1 MKKTV
6 LVLALILSM
15 SLSVAFAETK
25 SSVILKGTGYGAIVG
40 TLVGA
45 AVMAF
50 TDDPGDNLDYLY
62 KGAAV
67 GAIGGMLYG
76 FYEAET
82 FATIDEN
89 GNIKFAMPTIK
100 TEIGNRGVKSSV
112 DVLKVKF

>member
-1 MKKTV
+1 MKKI
-6 LVLALILSM
+6 LVTAILILCM
-15 SLSVAFAETK
+15 TISVSYAETK
-25 SSVILKGTGYGAIVG
+25 SAVVLKGTGYGAIVG

-67 GAIGGMLYG
+67 GAIGGMIYG

-82 FATIDEN
+82 FATIDED
-89 GNIKFAMPTIK
+89 GKIKFAMPTIK
-100 TEIGNRGVKSSV
+100 TQIKGKGIESSV

>member
-1 MKKTV
+1 MKKL
-6 LVLALILSM
+6 LVTIGLILCLTASV
-15 SLSVAFAETK
+15 SLAETK
-25 SSVILKGTGYGAIVG
+25 SGTVLKGTGYGAIVG
-40 TLVGA
+40 TLIGA

-67 GAIGGMLYG
+67 GAIGGMIYG

-82 FATIDEN
+82 FATIDED
-89 GNIKFAMPTIK
+89 GNVKFAMPTIK
-100 TEIGNRGVKSSV
+100 TQLTDKGVETSV